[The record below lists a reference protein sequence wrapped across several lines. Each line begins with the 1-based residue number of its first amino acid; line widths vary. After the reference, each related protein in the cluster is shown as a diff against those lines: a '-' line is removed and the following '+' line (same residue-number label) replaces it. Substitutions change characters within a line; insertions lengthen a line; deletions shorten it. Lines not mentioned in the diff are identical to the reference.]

1 MLLNNEFYK
10 KLKLGNFV
18 KEKED
23 ELFLALFI
31 LTLIV
36 SIYFFT
42 KTYSQA
48 LWFDEADYLNFGK
61 YVAFGSPEWGLGAVR
76 PPLFPLIS
84 ALFFKIGLGEIGL
97 RILMLIS
104 GLSNILLIYLIGK
117 ELNNKRIGLIAA
129 VIMAVF
135 WSHL

>member
-10 KLKLGNFV
+10 KLKLDKFV

-23 ELFLALFI
+23 ELFLLIMIFAFI
-31 LTLIV
+31 IN
-36 SIYFFT
+36 IYFFT

-48 LWFDEADYLNFGK
+48 LWFDEADYLNFAK
-61 YVAFGSPEWGLGAVR
+61 YIAFGFPEWGLGAVR

-117 ELNNKRIGLIAA
+117 
-129 VIMAVF
+129 
-135 WSHL
+135 